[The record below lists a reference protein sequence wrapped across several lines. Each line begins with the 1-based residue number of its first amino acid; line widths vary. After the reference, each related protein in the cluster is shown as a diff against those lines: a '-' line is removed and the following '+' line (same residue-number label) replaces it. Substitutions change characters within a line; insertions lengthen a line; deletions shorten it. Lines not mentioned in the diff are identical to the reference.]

1 MDIECILRRDGG
13 TRAEIGGKHYHF
25 APLEDGAHVA
35 AVENPDHVDRF
46 LSISEAYRVYR
57 GALKTASGPSDG
69 LPEVKSP
76 VAQVSALLAGSQE
89 LPPQFE
95 IGGQTY
101 TQAQIADRACAAAG
115 LTSDEWNELGDD
127 ERAAK
132 MEIVLDD
139 MADEAE
145 KPDESDER
153 AKLVEAYKAKF
164 GKAPHHKKS
173 VEAIKAELEA

>member
-1 MDIECILRRDGG
+1 MYIECILRRDGG
-13 TRAEIGGKHYHF
+13 TRADIGGKQYHF

-57 GALKTASGPSDG
+57 GALKASAGPVDG
-69 LPEVKSP
+69 LPEAKAP
-76 VAQVSALLAGSQE
+76 VVQVSALLAGSEQ

-101 TQAQIADRACAAAG
+101 TQAKIAELAVAAAD

-132 MEIVLDD
+132 MEIALDEL
-139 MADEAE
+139 ADAAE
-145 KPDESDER
+145 SAGGDER
-153 AKLVEAYKAKF
+153 EALVAAYKAKF

-173 VEAIKAELEA
+173 IKAIKAELEA